1 MLKIL
6 LIEDEFII
14 AKDIKTQ
21 LSKKN
26 YANIDVAK
34 NYSTALQYYTEYD
47 YDLIISDINLN
58 SDKDGIDI
66 ITEFS
71 NIKKIK

>member
-26 YANIDVAK
+26 YASLDIAK
-34 NYSTALQYYTEYD
+34 NYSTALMYYTEHD
-47 YDLIISDINLN
+47 
-58 SDKDGIDI
+58 
-66 ITEFS
+66 
-71 NIKKIK
+71 